1 MDTKDETRTAEV
13 VRPFNTEAVASPQ
26 ETPPPEVQPQS
37 AQPDEQ
43 KRYYM
48 FIKTPLLYLN
58 MKRFPRDPLYKNC
71 LRSVRYSTEPPHHW
85 GKAAPSYKP
94 WE

>member
-1 MDTKDETRTAEV
+1 MTNTNDDTRNEV
-13 VRPFNTEAVASPQ
+13 TQPFNGEAA
-26 ETPPPEVQPQS
+26 E
-37 AQPDEQ
+37 AQPEEP
-43 KRYYM
+43 RYHM

-58 MKRFPRDPLYKNC
+58 MKRFPKDPLYKNC
-71 LRSVRYSTEPPHHW
+71 LRSVRYSTTPPHHW